1 MSLGVN
7 ELKPKTFLIYE
18 GQPYVV
24 LETHHLK
31 MQQRRPTVQV
41 KMRNVINGK
50 VLERNFAQSDVFEE
64 ADIERAKVKF
74 LYNHRD
80 QYWFSYEKE
89 PTKRFLLTEELIGE
103 ATKFL
108 KANTVVDAIEY
119 NGEIVNIELPIKM
132 GFKVVQAPPAIRGNT
147 AQGGVKQV
155 KIETGA
161 YLNVPLFINQDDIVR
176 INTETGEYVERVEK
190 GK

>member
-18 GQPYVV
+18 GQPYAV

-50 VLERNFAQSDVFEE
+50 ILERNFAQSDVFEE
-64 ADIERAKVKF
+64 ADIERRKVKF

-80 QYWFSYEKE
+80 QYWFSYENE
-89 PTKRFLLTEELIGE
+89 PSKRFLLTEELIGE

-108 KANTVVDAIEY
+108 KANTILDAIEY
-119 NGEIVNIELPIKM
+119 TGNIVNIELPVKM
-132 GFKVVQAPPAIRGNT
+132 EFKVLEAPPAIRGDT

-161 YLNVPLFINQDDIVR
+161 YLNVPLFINTDDIVR
-176 INTETGEYVERVEK
+176 VNTETGEYTERVEK

>member
-1 MSLGVN
+1 MALGVN
-7 ELKPKTFLIYE
+7 ELKPKTFFIYE

-41 KMRNVINGK
+41 RMRNLMNGK
-50 VLERNFAQSDVFEE
+50 LLERNFAQSDVFEE
-64 ADIERAKVKF
+64 ADVERRKVKF
-74 LYNHRD
+74 LYNHRE
-80 QYWFSYEKE
+80 QYWFAYENE

-108 KANTVVDAIEY
+108 KANTVLDAIEY
-119 NGEIVNIELPIKM
+119 NGEIINIELPIKM
-132 GFKVVQAPPAIRGNT
+132 ELKVVEAPPAIRGDT

-155 KIETGA
+155 RIETGA
-161 YLNVPLFINQDDIVR
+161 SMNVPLFINQDDIIR

>member
-7 ELKPKTFLIYE
+7 QLKPKTFLIYE
-18 GQPYVV
+18 GQPYAV

-50 VLERNFAQSDVFEE
+50 ILERNFAQSDVFEE

-74 LYNHRD
+74 LYNHKD
-80 QYWFSYEKE
+80 QYWFSYENE
-89 PTKRFLLTEELIGE
+89 SSKRFLLTEELIGE

-108 KANTVVDAIEY
+108 KANTVLDAIEY
-119 NGEIVNIELPIKM
+119 NGTITNIELPVKM
-132 GFKVVQAPPAIRGNT
+132 EFKVLEAPPAIRGDT

-161 YLNVPLFINQDDIVR
+161 QINVPLFINTDDIIR
-176 INTETGEYVERVEK
+176 INTETGQYVERVEK

>member
-7 ELKPKTFLIYE
+7 ELKPKMFFIYE
-18 GQPYVV
+18 SQPYAV

-74 LYNHRD
+74 LYNHKD
-80 QYWFSYEKE
+80 QYWFSYESE
-89 PTKRFLLTEELIGE
+89 SSKRFLLTEELIGE
-103 ATKFL
+103 SAKFL
-108 KANTVVDAIEY
+108 KSNTVLDAIEY
-119 NGEIVNIELPIKM
+119 NGKITNIELPVKM
-132 GFKVVQAPPAIRGNT
+132 EFKVTEAPPAIRGDT

-161 YLNVPLFINQDDIVR
+161 YLNVPLFINSDDVIVV
-176 INTETGEYVERVEK
+176 NTQTGEYVERAEK
-190 GK
+190 G